1 MRDLGNIESRV
12 ILTHYTFLLVHMP
25 NSFEQSDITLEI
37 SAKRGTISEI
47 EKDFILK
54 SMLSEIKKVVTAQQF
69 DIWFSCL
76 KIHIVTDN
84 SITFIAPNDFIRE
97 WLYSNYTDLFSGAVY
112 KVLNSLREVIFSTEN
127 EIYGRTLAFPYN
139 ENFTSSNAAV
149 SEEYCAMPLNKYYSF
164 ENFVVGSCNRLAH
177 AAAIAVS
184 ESPGHAYNPLFIH
197 GMSGLGKTHL
207 LHAIN
212 NVLLSKRTL
221 RTLYLSCEHFLNH
234 YISTIRSNSWDSFRR
249 LYRNVDV
256 LLIDDIHF
264 FENSQGCR
272 EEFFHTFNA
281 LYNARKQIV
290 ITSDCP
296 PESINSLEDRL
307 VSRFKWGLLCGI
319 DNPAI
324 ETRTAIVEKKAFLWG
339 ISLSHESALY
349 LAENIPGNIRE
360 LEGAIARLSKESKI
374 TKNCITLDLVKK
386 ISREILG
393 DKKTVNIEIVLKAV
407 SNRFNVSV
415 SQLQSKCRARNLTLP
430 RQIAMYLSRKLTSMS
445 LKEIGGYI
453 GGRDHST
460 VIHADEKIVKML
472 KKDKNLLFILQKLES
487 ELQK

>member
-1 MRDLGNIESRV
+1 
-12 ILTHYTFLLVHMP
+12 MP
-25 NSFEQSDITLEI
+25 DSIGQSVVPEI
-37 SAKRGTISEI
+37 SAKGITISDV

-54 SMLSEIKKVVTAQQF
+54 SILSEIKKVVTAQQF

-76 KIHIVTDN
+76 KVHAITDN
-84 SITFIAPNDFIRE
+84 SITFVTPNDFIKE
-97 WLYSNYTDLFSGAVY
+97 WLSGNYTDLFSGAVY
-112 KVLNSLREVIFSTEN
+112 KVLNTLREVVFSTEN
-127 EIYGRTLAFPYN
+127 EICGQAFANFSTDIPLSPGEGLFDEPY
-139 ENFTSSNAAV
+139 SAS
-149 SEEYCAMPLNKYYSF
+149 PNKYYSF
-164 ENFVVGSCNRLAH
+164 GNFVVGSCNRLAH
-177 AAAIAVS
+177 AAAVAVS
-184 ESPGHAYNPLFIH
+184 ESPGYAYNPLFIH

-212 NVLLSKRTL
+212 NVLLSRRTL
-221 RTLYLSCEHFLNH
+221 KTVYISCERFVNH
-234 YISTIRSNSWDSFRR
+234 YISTIRSNNWDAFRR

-319 DNPAI
+319 DKPAV
-324 ETRTAIVEKKAFLWG
+324 ETRIAIIEKKALLWG
-339 ISLSHESALY
+339 INLSYEAALY
-349 LAENIPGNIRE
+349 LAENVPDSIRE

-374 TKNCITLDLVKK
+374 TKNSITLEMVRKV
-386 ISREILG
+386 SREISG
-393 DKKTVNIEIVLKAV
+393 SKKVVNIEAVLKVV
-407 SNRFNVSV
+407 SGRFNVSV
-415 SQLQSKCRARNLTLP
+415 SELQSKCRARSLTLP
-430 RQIAMYLSRKLTSMS
+430 RQIAMYLSRRLTNMS
-445 LKEIGGYI
+445 LVEIGGYI

-460 VIHADEKIVKML
+460 VIHADEKITKL
-472 KKDKNLLFILQKLES
+472 ARKDKNLLFILQKLEN
-487 ELQK
+487 ELLK